1 MSDQFLKIKGEELK
15 KGLIPIDIYKSKEDT
30 FLAMAN
36 LMCDTIRN
44 NNKENKSTLF
54 ICPLGPVGQYKYFV
68 NKVNKEKISL
78 KNLTIINMDEYMIDE
93 KTLIDEKHPLSFRKQ
108 MNELC
113 YDLIDKKL
121 LMPITQRIF
130 PNLQNKEEIQ
140 SIIKKHGRVDICF
153 GGIGIN
159 GHIAFNEP
167 PCKCEKIDLYDFIET
182 SVRVVKI
189 AKETRVVNSLDLYDG
204 AFYLMPKFA
213 ITLGMKE
220 ILASR
225 KIRLYCFRDWHKSV
239 IRRASFGEHSI
250 DFPASLLQRHSDA
263 RIGIS
268 EELSN

>member
-1 MSDQFLKIKGEELK
+1 MDAQFLKIKGEELK

-36 LMCDTIRN
+36 LMCDTIVD
-44 NNKENKSTLF
+44 NNKNKKPTLF

-68 NKVNKEKISL
+68 ERVNKEKISL
-78 KNLTIINMDEYMIDE
+78 KNVTIINMDEYMVDE

-113 YDLIDKKL
+113 YNLIDKKL
-121 LMPITQRIF
+121 LMSEKQRIF
-130 PNLQNKEEIQ
+130 PNLKNKEEIQ
-140 SIIKKHGRVDICF
+140 NIIKNHGKVDVCF

-167 PCKCEKIDLYDFIET
+167 PCSSEKINLDDFIET

-213 ITLGMKE
+213 ITIGMKE
-220 ILASR
+220 IFASK

-239 IRRASFGEHSI
+239 VRRASFGEHAI
-250 DFPASLLQRHSDA
+250 EFPASLLQRHSDA

-268 EELSN
+268 EELSK